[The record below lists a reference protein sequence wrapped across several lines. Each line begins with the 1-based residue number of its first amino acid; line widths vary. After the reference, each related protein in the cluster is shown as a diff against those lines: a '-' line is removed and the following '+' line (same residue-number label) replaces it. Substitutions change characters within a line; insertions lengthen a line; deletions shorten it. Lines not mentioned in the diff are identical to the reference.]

1 MTQVYLGGDCL
12 HPGVMIHPSTAPV
25 TTERRFALVLKSV
38 RTRLQQIV
46 GCTVES
52 KKLEKS
58 LKKIDS
64 KTIIQYEL
72 KYAAMM
78 DRRAGLAKQ

>member
-1 MTQVYLGGDCL
+1 MTRVYLGGDCL
-12 HPGVMIHPSTAPV
+12 DLGVKICPSKAPV

-58 LKKIDS
+58 LKQIDS